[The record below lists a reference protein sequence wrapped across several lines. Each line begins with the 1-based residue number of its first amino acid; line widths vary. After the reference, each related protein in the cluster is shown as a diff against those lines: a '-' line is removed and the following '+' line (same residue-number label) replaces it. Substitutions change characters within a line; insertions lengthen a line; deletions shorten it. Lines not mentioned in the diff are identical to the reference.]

1 LIQAAG
7 SLADEVG
14 VVAACAALG
23 VARATFYRRRKP
35 KSQDRPPR
43 PKSPRALSVAEQQA
57 VLDELHSQR
66 FVDQAPAQIYAT
78 LLDEGTYLC
87 SIRTMYRILEANDE
101 VHERRN
107 QLRHPAYS
115 APELLASRPNQVW
128 SWDITKLKGPQ
139 KWQYFQLYV
148 IMDIYSRYVVGWI
161 VATSE
166 DSELA
171 RGLFFDTAM
180 KQGIRQGDLV
190 VHADRGA
197 SMTSKT
203 VAMLFADLGI
213 HKSHSRPH
221 TSNDNPYSEAHFKT
235 LKYRPDFPERFGSI
249 EHARA
254 FCRSFFD
261 WYNHEHKHSGI
272 GLLSPAVVHYGH
284 AEQVLENRKQT
295 LQIAYQ
301 AHPERFVKKTPQPQT
316 LPTSVWINPPK
327 RLPEAGD

>member
-1 LIQAAG
+1 M
-7 SLADEVG
+7 G

-23 VARATFYRRRKP
+23 VSRATFYRRRKP
-35 KSQDRPPR
+35 KSQERPPR
-43 PKSPRALSVAEQQA
+43 PKSPRTLSAQEQQA
-57 VLDELHSQR
+57 VLDVLHSQR

-107 QLRHPAYS
+107 QRRHPAYS
-115 APELLASRPNQVW
+115 APELLATGPNQVW

-139 KWQYFQLYV
+139 KWQYFHLYV

-161 VATSE
+161 VAASE

-180 KQGIRQGDLV
+180 KQGIRKGDLV

-203 VAMLFADLGI
+203 VAMLFDDLGI
-213 HKSHSRPH
+213 QKSHSRPH

-235 LKYRPDFPERFGSI
+235 LKYRPEFPERFGSL

-254 FCRSFFD
+254 FCRHFFD

-272 GLLSPAVVHYGH
+272 GLLSPAVVHYGKVR
-284 AEQVLENRKQT
+284 EVLETRMQT

-301 AHPERFVKKTPQPQT
+301 AHPERFVRKEPRPQAV
-316 LPTSVWINPPK
+316 PTAVWINPPK
-327 RLPEAGD
+327 HLPEAGD